1 MIRDSRAEESA
12 LKVVRDDMVK
22 AGLTRSTVNAR
33 KEGAGPVGGGS
44 PRLRHQPPGRVGSF
58 GWTLSRRLGI
68 GSGFLDTGTSIKL
81 NGSTETGLW
90 RPLAAQSGSA
100 QVIGISQV
108 TTGRPSRTLFG
119 TDLVTKRVLI
129 GGSSRRGNHP

>member
-44 PRLRHQPPGRVGSF
+44 PRLRHQPPGRVLRVDSLQEAGDRI
-58 GWTLSRRLGI
+58 GLSGHGAL
-68 GSGFLDTGTSIKL
+68 
-81 NGSTETGLW
+81 
-90 RPLAAQSGSA
+90 
-100 QVIGISQV
+100 
-108 TTGRPSRTLFG
+108 
-119 TDLVTKRVLI
+119 
-129 GGSSRRGNHP
+129 H